1 MKVFLEEA
9 QNPQTPP
16 ERLKALASRPE
27 AEVRRAVAANPN
39 TPEEVLWR
47 LAVHFPEAVL
57 SNPVLELFWLLNANW
72 LAEMPGYARGRLLA
86 CPEASLHLQRW
97 ALKEGDT
104 PALLSVLQNPG
115 VPGEFLEALAD
126 HSLPAVAEAARLHV
140 GFESEPL
147 EAALEWCEADMD
159 YFELRQLVLLGM
171 APPWLAPRLAQE
183 SDTALRLAL
192 LEQADLPP
200 TVLQKLLFDDEE
212 EVRLA
217 ARAHPKAPAEQL
229 QLIEQLEQGLPVEA
243 SLEALAQG
251 SVWVRALVAKH
262 PQVPRPLLE
271 RLLTDDDWRVRV
283 AAASNPRIPKPWLEP
298 LARDGDRAVRE
309 AVAANP
315 RATSRILG
323 QLMAD
328 EYEEVRQAAAHNPH
342 APWFWD
348 MIDLLEQRSPSLYA
362 EHLDLLARLGPYC
375 RRLVMAH
382 PNVPPRMLE
391 DYHGHPDGATRLA
404 IAQNPKTP
412 PGVLAA
418 MAQDPDPEVRQ
429 AVALNPQTPLP
440 SLEQL
445 ALDNQPDVRMW
456 VATNPSPVKKLTPI
470 MLMLSQDDHWR
481 VRHALAQNPSTPA
494 EVLRRLGHDPDTDV
508 QQAVAD
514 HPNAPEEAL
523 EAFFSGWVFPPD
535 LDIRPGELY
544 RRVRRQEP
552 VPPEW
557 LETLARGPERARRL
571 VAAHPEA
578 PPSTLLALAQDE
590 DWRVRQAV
598 AQHPA
603 LPAEVLVRLAADSD
617 VDVRRAAYAHPQAGA
632 RVLEQVRPEDPQD
645 IRLLAAQ
652 HPQTPLPLLRA
663 LMADPDEDVRQ
674 AARNNPRIPPDWLE
688 QYRQAEAQD
697 ARLDTAFLRFLAAQE
712 AWGRALAAQ
721 HPATPLEVLQALHKD
736 EDWSVRQALAR
747 NPALPPEMLAL
758 MAQDADRDVRLAVAR
773 HRHALPEA
781 LQGLLQDPD
790 EEVRLAALRNPSLPA
805 TTLAAQRVRLGLEA
819 SRSRFVLDRAVALAW
834 PEIPPLELAK
844 VRHWAAPEWLVR
856 YAVAQ
861 NPNTPVEVLERLAQ
875 DGNRLVRKRA
885 VKSLGSRAG
894 GA

>member
-1 MKVFLEEA
+1 MKVLLEEA

-72 LAEMPGYARGRLLA
+72 LAEMPGYARSRLLA
-86 CPEASLHLQRW
+86 CPEASLHLLRW

-104 PALLSVLQNPG
+104 QSLLSVLQNPR

-126 HSLPAVAEAARLHV
+126 HPLPAVAEAARLHV

-171 APPWLAPRLAQE
+171 APPWLASRIAQE

-212 EVRLA
+212 EVRQA

-229 QLIEQLEQGLPVEA
+229 QLIEQLEQGLPVEV
-243 SLEALAQG
+243 SFEALAQG
-251 SVWVRALVAKH
+251 SAYVRALVAKH
-262 PQVPRPLLE
+262 PQTPRPLLE
-271 RLLTDDDWRVRV
+271 RLIADDDWQVRV

-328 EYEEVRQAAAHNPH
+328 EYEEVRQAATHNPH
-342 APWFWD
+342 SPWFWD
-348 MIDLLEQRSPSLYA
+348 IFDLLEQRSPSLYA
-362 EHLDLLARLGPYC
+362 EHLDLLARQGPYC

-382 PNVPPRMLE
+382 PHVPTKMLE
-391 DYHGHPDGATRLA
+391 DYRAHPDPATRLA

-418 MAQDPDPEVRQ
+418 MAHDPDPEVRQ
-429 AVALNPQTPLP
+429 AVASHPQTPLP
-440 SLEQL
+440 GLERL
-445 ALDNQPDVRMW
+445 AQDKQPDVRMR
-456 VATNPSPVKKLTPI
+456 VAENPRTPGEV
-470 MLMLSQDDHWR
+470 LQVLAQDDHWP
-481 VRHALAQNPSTPA
+481 VRQAVAQNPSTPTEA
-494 EVLRRLGHDPDTDV
+494 LRRLGQDPDTDV

-523 EAFFSGWVFPPD
+523 EAFFSGWVFPAN

-598 AQHPA
+598 AQRPA
-603 LPAEVLVRLAADSD
+603 LPAEVLVRLATDSD

-645 IRLLAAQ
+645 IRLLVAR
-652 HPQTPLPLLRA
+652 HPQAPLSSLRA
-663 LMADPDEDVRQ
+663 LMADPDEEVRQ
-674 AARNNPRIPPDWLE
+674 AAWNNPRTPPDWLE
-688 QYRQAEAQD
+688 QYRQAETLDPQ
-697 ARLDTAFLRFLAAQE
+697 LDTAFLRFLAAQQ

-721 HPATPLEVLQALHKD
+721 HPATPLEVLQALQKD

-747 NPALPPEMLAL
+747 NPALPAEMLTQ
-758 MAQDADRDVRLAVAR
+758 MAQDADRDVRLAVAQ
-773 HRHALPEA
+773 HPHAPPEA

-805 TTLAAQRVRLGLEA
+805 TTLAAHRVRLGLQA
-819 SRSRFVLDRAVALAW
+819 SRSRFVLNRAVALAW
-834 PEIPPLELAK
+834 PGIPPLELAK

-875 DGNRLVRKRA
+875 DGNRLVRNRA

-894 GA
+894 GL